1 VQVVTTVL
9 KLFPLALV
17 AVLGLAHFDS
27 SRLEIADA
35 SVRTLITD
43 VPAVVALTLWAFLGL
58 ESATIPAGS
67 IERPDISIPRATVV
81 GTAIVAIVYV
91 ASTVGVMSL
100 VPREALGVSTAP
112 FVDAARTQVG
122 DWAAGAVAA
131 GAALSCFG
139 ALNGW
144 TLLVGQLPLAVA
156 RDGLFPRI
164 FARISQRGTP
174 AAGLIIAGVLTT
186 ALVLL
191 NYTRGLVELF
201 TFFILLS
208 TLNTL
213 IPYVFSSLAL
223 FLLPER
229 GREALPR
236 GIAAAAILAFA
247 YSLWAMAGAGA
258 ETIYW
263 GFLLLIAGLPVYVF
277 LVRRSSA

>member
-1 VQVVTTVL
+1 M
-9 KLFPLALV
+9 LV
-17 AVLGLAHFDS
+17 AV
-27 SRLEIADA
+27 
-35 SVRTLITD
+35 
-43 VPAVVALTLWAFLGL
+43 
-58 ESATIPAGS
+58 
-67 IERPDISIPRATVV
+67 
-81 GTAIVAIVYV
+81 VYV

-100 VPREALGVSTAP
+100 LPRDALSVSTAP
-112 FVDAARTQVG
+112 FVDAARTRVG
-122 DWAAGAVAA
+122 EWAAGAVAA

-164 FARISQRGTP
+164 FARTSRRGTP

-186 ALVLL
+186 ALVCL

-223 FLLPER
+223 FLLPGRTAGAALPARHR
-229 GREALPR
+229 GRCRPGVRLFDLGDGRRGRGNDLLGLPAVDC
-236 GIAAAAILAFA
+236 G
-247 YSLWAMAGAGA
+247 S
-258 ETIYW
+258 
-263 GFLLLIAGLPVYVF
+263 AGLRVSRARPRRRA
-277 LVRRSSA
+277 VRLTRRQLRRGRCGFPLRSDDGSRRRGTSAFRRKPNPYNESTNDGTGRSPGA